1 MSDIIPKKKKE
12 IEMSAETKRREIL
25 QMLAK
30 GSISAAE
37 ASELLEQLK
46 SEPEAAPPPS
56 EAPEPPPAPG
66 TKPRWLNVL
75 VTDSASHRNLV
86 SVRIPLSLAR
96 IGLRMGA
103 KFAPEVED
111 FDWDEILAALA
122 EGDVGTIVEVND
134 EEDGEHVKVFF
145 S

>member
-1 MSDIIPKKKKE
+1 
-12 IEMSAETKRREIL
+12 MSAETKRREIL

-37 ASELLEQLK
+37 ASELLDQLK
-46 SEPEAAPPPS
+46 NEPESAPPPP
-56 EAPEPPPAPG
+56 EAPEPPVIPG
-66 TKPRWLNVL
+66 KKARWLNVL
-75 VTDSASHRNLV
+75 VTDSTSHRNKV

-103 KFAPEVED
+103 RFAPEVEE
-111 FDWDEILAALA
+111 FDWDEILSALA

-134 EEDGEHVKVFF
+134 EEDGEQVKVYF